1 MAKKN
6 EAPTQEDLDGVGDGG
21 NEQGEDAALV
31 NRFVGE
37 HVAQTQQAIEAEIK
51 SQEKVQVFIHN
62 QDGPGG
68 DKPVFVGANGVGYLI
83 PREKW
88 VSVPKIVINGLTDAA
103 ETRYY
108 REEREGQSTGP
119 MLSKEVRRYSFST
132 R

>member
-6 EAPTQEDLDGVGDGG
+6 EAPAPEDLDGVGDG
-21 NEQGEDAALV
+21 EQGDDAALV
-31 NRFVGE
+31 NKFVEE
-37 HVAQTQQAIEAEIK
+37 HVTVTQQSIEAEIK
-51 SQEKVQVFIHN
+51 NQEKVQVFIHN

-68 DKPVFVGANGVGYLI
+68 DKPVFVGANGIGYLI

-88 VSVPKIVINGLTDAA
+88 VSVPMIVVNGLNDAT

-108 REEREGQSTGP
+108 REDRDGQATGP